1 MSRLQTPAVKFR
13 LGSASDNPPGLRE
26 LDCENMRSCLLAAW
40 LTLLA
45 PMAQAGAE
53 TFLCVGERATGFDW
67 TGAGWQVG
75 EVNASDRI
83 FVVQPSSTLDDYTV
97 TRMGDAAPSHYCP
110 VLRRPDTSLLLLCG
124 GLGNGFTF
132 SSKTLRFQENY
143 GIGYTNAGDSNA
155 NRPYLLIGK
164 CIRLELRGSVR

>member
-1 MSRLQTPAVKFR
+1 MK
-13 LGSASDNPPGLRE
+13 
-26 LDCENMRSCLLAAW
+26 SCLLAAW

-45 PMAQAGAE
+45 PIAQAGAE
-53 TFLCVGERATGFDW
+53 TFLCVGEHATGFGW
-67 TGAGWQVG
+67 SESGWQVSEISVAG
-75 EVNASDRI
+75 SI
-83 FVVQPSSTLDDYTV
+83 FVVQPSGTLDDYTV
-97 TRMGDAAPSHYCP
+97 TRIGDPEPSHYCP
-110 VLRRPDTSLLLLCG
+110 VLRRPDASLLLLCG

-164 CIRLELRGSVR
+164 CTKLELRGSIR